1 MANKKLIIKQ
11 VKSKIG
17 YRKRTKDT
25 LLALGLKKMNKTV
38 VHNDS
43 PSIRGMINAV
53 SHLIK
58 VEES

>member
-25 LLALGLKKMNKTV
+25 LLALGLKMNKTV